1 MVHMNTHLAVI
12 DWSRYILKSLRLRPM
27 KGKSPTEWKGCGEQ
41 DLDIILVK
49 APRVPKWTHLDRW
62 LLWFRSLDKQWQLKQ
77 YFSASGD
84 PFTRWYTWRRYIWA
98 FSAVYSLCFA
108 LVRVKSCCSPHP
120 WCSCQRI
127 PLTWVS
133 ISTTMGVSTLFNDR
147 QVHIGVNHLG
157 NQMGSIRYKSL
168 EAASATPFCLSV

>member
-27 KGKSPTEWKGCGEQ
+27 KGESPTEWKGCGER

-49 APRVPKWTHLDRW
+49 APQWVPKWTHLDRW

-84 PFTRWYTWRRYIWA
+84 LSPDDIPGEDISEPFQQYTVSALHWYVSR
-98 FSAVYSLCFA
+98 AVVHHILDAHASESPLHGSRSRQPLEYPLCLMIA
-108 LVRVKSCCSPHP
+108 RCILV
-120 WCSCQRI
+120 WI
-127 PLTWVS
+127 
-133 ISTTMGVSTLFNDR
+133 I
-147 QVHIGVNHLG
+147 
-157 NQMGSIRYKSL
+157 
-168 EAASATPFCLSV
+168 